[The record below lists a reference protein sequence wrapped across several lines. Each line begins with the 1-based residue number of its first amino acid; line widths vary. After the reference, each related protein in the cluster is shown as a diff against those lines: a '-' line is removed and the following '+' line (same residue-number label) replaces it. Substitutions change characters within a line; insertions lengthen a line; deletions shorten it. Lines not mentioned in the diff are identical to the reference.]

1 VLVANSV
8 EEFVMTEITVKAP
21 NITPE
26 EYKKYRGKDVAI
38 YNNRVIAFGD
48 NSEEV
53 LRKALK
59 KFPKL
64 KPEQIEIDY
73 IQIADELIL

>member
-1 VLVANSV
+1 LILVW
-8 EEFVMTEITVKAP
+8 EGFVVTEITVKAP

-38 YNNRVIAFGD
+38 YNNRVIAAGA
-48 NSEEV
+48 NSAEV
-53 LRKALK
+53 LQKALK
-59 KFPKL
+59 KYPNL

-73 IQIADELIL
+73 IQIADKLIL